1 MSATLETDWYELTD
15 IHKAQNEFI
24 VCCLPCNEYVC
35 IMSYRLSLNNTSL
48 PPKLFVGNSLVINN
62 TLKVEKAKVDFQHLV
77 NKYIS
82 SSYYVPGIG
91 DTAVTHTNS
100 SPIMVLK
107 TCNNTSQVPRHLLTN
122 YYIWQLALISL
133 CTGFFFIWSLG
144 RCQAKGINFHPFLL
158 FPLPS
163 LKSLEPY

>member
-24 VCCLPCNEYVC
+24 VCCLLCNEYVC

-48 PPKLFVGNSLVINN
+48 PPKLFVRNSLVINN
-62 TLKVEKAKVDFQHLV
+62 ALKVEKAKVDFQHLV

-82 SSYYVPGIG
+82 SSSYVPGVG

-107 TCNNTSQVPRHLLTN
+107 TCSNASQVPRHLLIN
-122 YYIWQLALISL
+122 YYL
-133 CTGFFFIWSLG
+133 
-144 RCQAKGINFHPFLL
+144 
-158 FPLPS
+158 
-163 LKSLEPY
+163 